1 MHSGQTQ
8 SFLFGKPEI
17 LWIYNFGYQF
27 CNSDGTGKWS
37 KDISCQRPGFDFT
50 RKTKGQ
56 LISKCP
62 FGIIVSNKIPTSLYT
77 KGKIKKSPIK

>member
-1 MHSGQTQ
+1 MHGGQTQ

-27 CNSDGTGKWS
+27 CNSDGTGKCS

-50 RKTKGQ
+50 QETNMNTPP
-56 LISKCP
+56 L
-62 FGIIVSNKIPTSLYT
+62 VW
-77 KGKIKKSPIK
+77 SPLVRFPLVRILEL